1 MNNFMNGFDKEKLDT
16 AIKLIKNSIGEKESA
31 KLEQAAASE
40 SELSKM
46 LDGIGEKERAAILK
60 VMNDPQ
66 LLTAVLSSPKARE
79 GIKKFLNE
87 R

>member
-1 MNNFMNGFDKEKLDT
+1 MSNFLDGVDKSKLEGAINLIKSNIGAAESQKLERAAKDEKELEKL
-16 AIKLIKNSIGEKESA
+16 LNGLGEKE
-31 KLEQAAASE
+31 KNT
-40 SELSKM
+40 
-46 LDGIGEKERAAILK
+46 ILK

-66 LLTAVLSSPKARE
+66 LLSMVLSSSKARE